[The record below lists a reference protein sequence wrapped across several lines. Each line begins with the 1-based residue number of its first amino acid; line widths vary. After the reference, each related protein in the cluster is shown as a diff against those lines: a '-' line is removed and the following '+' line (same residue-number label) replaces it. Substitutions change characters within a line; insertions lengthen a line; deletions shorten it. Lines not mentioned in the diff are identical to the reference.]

1 MIRIFEDWYYTQHGM
16 PVTTIASQLSSQE
29 RLYRMV
35 SEMAATVYVFI
46 LSLSSIKSWTSVNK
60 IYLLLQLCR

>member
-1 MIRIFEDWYYTQHGM
+1 MSMIRVFADWYYTQHGT

-35 SEMAATVYVFI
+35 SEMAVTVFI
-46 LSLSSIKSWTSVNK
+46 FSFSFKHK
-60 IYLLLQLCR
+60 GK